1 MYSLYFNTTIR
12 GMAKGGQGT
21 KKGIKGGGIIYFVYV
36 ILSIKQCYL
45 G

>member
-12 GMAKGGQGT
+12 GMAKGGQGA
-21 KKGIKGGGIIYFVYV
+21 KKGIKGGVIYFVYV